1 MQSFLW
7 YMCVC
12 VYVHAVNIYHQLSYA
27 REDQPDGK
35 NKVEKG
41 KEERGKLPHYDLAE
55 LRVTSSQ
62 YF

>member
-12 VYVHAVNIYHQLSYA
+12 VRVCVHAVNIYHQLSYA
-27 REDQPDGK
+27 REGQPDGE

-41 KEERGKLPHYDLAE
+41 KGGEEGEREA
-55 LRVTSSQ
+55 TSL
-62 YF
+62 